1 MADAGAPSAGAAR
14 RSGVSGRAGGGA
26 GDAGTSSA
34 GAARRSG
41 VSGRAGCGA
50 GDAGASSADTG
61 GRGVE
66 PRVSRRAIALEWGFG
81 GLLAAPFAILPH
93 ELGHYVVLLALG
105 APGLALHYS
114 HVTWDLQ
121 EFWGAIRRAD
131 FAAADEIAPLWGVAA
146 ADAAGPLATYALVA
160 ACCWGCARWR
170 PHPGLVAVALLAQAR
185 IVAGARHM
193 AREAFGVSRPTNYD
207 ELRVA
212 ILTGIPVEVFVT
224 FGLAVL
230 LVSGAWLAR
239 RFPAGRRLA
248 AAVAMLGGM
257 GAGLFLYARVYGPWL
272 LP

>member
-1 MADAGAPSAGAAR
+1 MADSDTSSAGPGR

-26 GDAGTSSA
+26 GDADTSSA
-34 GAARRSG
+34 GS
-41 VSGRAGCGA
+41 
-50 GDAGASSADTG
+50 G
-61 GRGVE
+61 GRGAE
-66 PRVSRRAIALEWGFG
+66 PRVSRRAIALEWGLG
-81 GLLAAPFAILPH
+81 GLLAAPFAVLPH
-93 ELGHYVVLLALG
+93 EFGHYVVLLALG
-105 APGLALHYS
+105 APGLTLHYS
-114 HVTWDLQ
+114 HVMWDLQ
-121 EFWGAIRRAD
+121 EFWAAIRRAD
-131 FAAADEIAPLWGVAA
+131 FAAANEIAPVWGVAA
-146 ADAAGPLATYALVA
+146 ADAAGPLTTYALVA

-170 PHPGLVAVALLAQAR
+170 PHPGLVAVALLAQVR
-185 IVAGARHM
+185 ISAGARHV

-212 ILTGIPVEVFVT
+212 ILTGVPVEVFVI

-239 RFPAGRRLA
+239 RFPAGGRLV

>member
-1 MADAGAPSAGAAR
+1 MA
-14 RSGVSGRAGGGA
+14 
-26 GDAGTSSA
+26 DAGTSST
-34 GAARRSG
+34 G
-41 VSGRAGCGA
+41 SGR
-50 GDAGASSADTG
+50 
-61 GRGVE
+61 RGVE
-66 PRVSRRAIALEWGFG
+66 PPLSRRAIALEWGLG
-81 GLLAAPFAILPH
+81 GLLAAPFAVLPH
-93 ELGHYVVLLALG
+93 ELGHYLVLLALG

-114 HVTWDLQ
+114 HVSWDLQ
-121 EFWGAIRRAD
+121 EFWVAVQRAD

-146 ADAAGPLATYALVA
+146 ADAAGPLTTYALVA

-185 IVAGARHM
+185 IAIGVVHM
-193 AREAFGVSRPTNYD
+193 AREAFGVRRPTNYD
-207 ELRVA
+207 ELRMA
-212 ILTGIPVEVFVT
+212 LLTGVPVEVFVI

-239 RFPAGRRLA
+239 RFPAGGRLA